1 MLIERFNPDQQPRS
15 FAEYPAVK
23 VGLERSGK
31 AALPIIVDTDEPA
44 RRLDL
49 LHETVRKYGTVV
61 NTVVPGI
68 ELAGVLHRKTEPAGS
83 SPDRPE

>member
-49 LHETVRKYGTVV
+49 LHETVRK
-61 NTVVPGI
+61 
-68 ELAGVLHRKTEPAGS
+68 
-83 SPDRPE
+83 